1 MGRLSKNKLNEI
13 KKQYGVET
21 IYSFSR
27 YNSYLT
33 DPYSYLLT
41 YIKHVPQIEN
51 GSIYSKSG
59 TMCHEILQD
68 FLEGKIKY
76 DDMIDKYEEGLFELN
91 NDGYVYSKNDKN
103 MNDNIANKY
112 ENSIRHFFMNYKPLD
127 CKWLI
132 EKPILIKVG
141 RFIFIGY
148 IDMITKIGDTYII
161 EDIKTSTI
169 YTGEKKKKES
179 AQLLLYSLG
188 VSQKFNVPLDKIK
201 ARWNFIKYTSVEI
214 DLKTI
219 DKNTKKNKIKT
230 KDCVR
235 SQWVK
240 EVSGDVRKWLKTEGY
255 DELEIEDI
263 LQNCIRDNSLDSVP
277 NIKHHFRL
285 SDCYVDIDL
294 SQENIDELTGKII
307 KTLTEVEDKTETT
320 KEYLEIVNNSDD
332 DEEIKYFEKLIDD
345 MWWSKVDKS
354 SEYYYW
360 NLCNYDKS
368 VHKPWK
374 QYLDDCN
381 MFKKDLN
388 TEDDD
393 DEFNW

>member
-68 FLEGKIKY
+68 FLEGKIEY
-76 DDMIDKYEEGLFELN
+76 NDMIDKYEEGLFELN

-141 RFIFIGY
+141 RFVFIGY

-263 LQNCIRDNSLDSVP
+263 LQK
-277 NIKHHFRL
+277 NIK
-285 SDCYVDIDL
+285 
-294 SQENIDELTGKII
+294 K
-307 KTLTEVEDKTETT
+307 
-320 KEYLEIVNNSDD
+320 
-332 DEEIKYFEKLIDD
+332 
-345 MWWSKVDKS
+345 
-354 SEYYYW
+354 
-360 NLCNYDKS
+360 
-368 VHKPWK
+368 
-374 QYLDDCN
+374 
-381 MFKKDLN
+381 
-388 TEDDD
+388 
-393 DEFNW
+393 